1 MIPTTSSTSTCI
13 KHVLIDSL
21 LPTTTLKNSRVYEL
35 PLIDQAQGGVVEQEL
50 KKALEYLELLPL
62 LDSRDDEDPEK
73 ERNTPRIKRR
83 RSTVTR
89 LCKPRLRNKRRR
101 GKISVLEEN
110 DKVYLDYQGAQ
121 EEEEVTGDSQ
131 EIKEEEGEEMV
142 ESIVVLQLE
151 TRFGIF
157 REPKYSNIV
166 RLSLSL
172 PLSLVREN
180 KESEEELIG
189 SYKNSL

>member
-73 ERNTPRIKRR
+73 ERNTPRIKRTI
-83 RSTVTR
+83 STITR
-89 LCKPRLRNKRRR
+89 LSKPRLRNKRRR

-121 EEEEVTGDSQ
+121 EEEKVTGDSQ

-142 ESIVVLQLE
+142 ELIVVLQLE